1 MKKRLLAVIL
11 LLLLAVCVFAVSA
24 AAEEPALPSTCE
36 HCKTEVTWI
45 ALDEAKLAEISAMST
60 PTLTTGH
67 YYLAFE
73 GESCDVAAMTLS
85 ANKNVCIYMNGKTL
99 NGTTRAFIVRE
110 ATLNI
115 MGEGTL
121 LGHGTSTTTYGG
133 TIYGAAGSEINV
145 YRTQLCFEQ
154 AADIK
159 ADNGGVL
166 YIAGACNLYD
176 VTVSGGV
183 AKTGGNCFVSETGHL
198 RISGGSIGTGSA
210 TTGKSMYVRGYV
222 TLEKDATVA
231 ELYFNPKTGGPEIGE
246 FLTIKG
252 AYTGTMKLRTSS
264 TYLVDGGDIG
274 NSDDAEL
281 TGAQLSIHNS
291 SLYIVVD
298 GNDIKLSLTKP
309 TFKRDA
315 YCEHCKKT
323 VQWTGL
329 TEADSETGYISTGH
343 YYLAFSGASCAFGT
357 KTIVGHDQICLDLN
371 GKHLDSTDRSFHV
384 HTGLLNIMDSVGG
397 GLVTGRGITGQ
408 TYGGNLFVR
417 ENGTV
422 NIYGGKYSYKVADDG
437 RDVVLRGGVIYARGT
452 VNLYDGEIYGGA
464 AKIGGNVYV
473 DIVKDSDTGLY
484 RYGTLNLYGGSIGEN
499 AALSTGASTKA
510 PCVYAKSYVTLA
522 GDAKANQIYFEVD
535 GNGPAQLDMLTVA
548 DAYIGTTELYFTSY
562 KEGMDVGTNDNAD
575 LSGANISVINDA
587 NAQILPYGDDL
598 LVIGT
603 DPAVILNDAA
613 VTGTYDTLSAAIAA
627 YDSSM
632 GRIVLLSDCA
642 DAVTLTKDL
651 YIDLNGYALTG
662 KISGDKTLYCM
673 DSRTDDYTVADGVY
687 SRLPVT
693 DGIKIAGIP
702 VEFEGA
708 EDGYLMIEEDG
719 MLSFHRVNLQIKS
732 MSLRSENVG
741 VYFNSDF
748 AGDEMVK
755 ARVQKFGV
763 ALNAIEEPTVS
774 NIGTTSKL
782 TSFSPEKFNT
792 DAESTSSLL
801 YGIMKP
807 TNSESVNK
815 EHASTVVYGRAYI
828 QLGENEYMLGQTQN
842 RTLQEQVE
850 ATDSGFANMTTVQM
864 KNILDLCSAYSGI
877 VADWQI
883 PTINTWINNLNN
895 RINADYSPYLSPES
909 WPTNVAA
916 QAIADGKIHYYFM
929 SGEGMLISQ
938 TQSQKDKWGDACLVV
953 FPNGENMLIDTGPNA
968 YGPVL
973 TRNLLRMGVTKINY
987 LVITHPHSDHV
998 NGAFAKLNVLD
1009 ENGFLNNI
1017 QVEQV
1022 LHRGGWDPDS
1032 TNSTLA
1038 QRICDERGIA
1048 IDIMEKGDIYEI
1060 GGVKAEVIWPLVG
1073 TGDTLVSGG
1082 EEVNNMSIVIRFDY
1096 GEHSSLFTADLY
1108 LAGEDMVL
1116 ANTAPE
1122 VLDVDFLKVPHHGYL
1137 TSSGVGFLKAISPE
1151 LAVSTGFLHIPERL
1165 RTRYADCGIEF
1176 LDDGTRGYI
1185 HVTADATGEM
1195 LYTTTRNDAPVD
1207 GGEVNPDEDAG

>member
-1 MKKRLLAVIL
+1 MNKRFLVLALV
-11 LLLLAVCVFAVSA
+11 LLLAVCAFAVTA
-24 AAEEPALPSTCE
+24 AADEPALPTTCE
-36 HCKTEVTWI
+36 HCKKEVTWT

-60 PTLTTGH
+60 PTLATGH

-73 GESCDVAAMTLS
+73 GDSCDVASMTLA
-85 ANKNVCIYMNGKTL
+85 ANKTVCIYMNGKTL

-115 MGEGTL
+115 MGEGTV
-121 LGHGTSTTTYGG
+121 LGHGTSATTLGG

-145 YRTQLCFEQ
+145 YKTQLRFEQ
-154 AADIK
+154 AANIK

-166 YIAGACNLYD
+166 YIADACNLYD

-183 AKTGGNCFVSETGHL
+183 AKTGGNCFVSEMGHL
-198 RISGGSIGTGSA
+198 RISGGSIETGSA
-210 TTGKSMYVRGYV
+210 TTGKSMYARGCV
-222 TLEKDATVA
+222 TLEKDASVA
-231 ELYFNPKTGGPEIGE
+231 ELYFSPKAGGPEIGD

-264 TYLVDGGDIG
+264 SYLVDGGDIG
-274 NSDDAEL
+274 NSDDADL
-281 TGAQLSIHNS
+281 TGAKLSIYNS

-298 GNDIKLSLTKP
+298 GDDIKLSLTKP
-309 TFKRDA
+309 TLKRDA

-329 TEADSETGYISTGH
+329 TDADSGAGYISTGH
-343 YYLAFSGASCAFGT
+343 YYLAFSGASSAYGT

-371 GKHLDSTDRSFHV
+371 GKHLDATDRSFHV
-384 HTGLLNIMDSVGG
+384 HTGVLNIMDSVGG

-408 TYGGNLFVR
+408 TYGGSLFVR
-417 ENGTV
+417 ENGTL

-437 RDVVLRGGVIYARGT
+437 RDVVLRGGVIYTRGT

-484 RYGTLNLYGGSIGEN
+484 HYGELNLFGGSIQDN
-499 AALSTGASTKA
+499 AALSTGASTKG
-510 PCVYAKSYVTLA
+510 PCVFSKALVTLS
-522 GDAKANQIYFEVD
+522 GDANVEQIYFEVD
-535 GNGPAQLDMLTVA
+535 ANGPAQMEMLTVS
-548 DAYIGTTELYFTSY
+548 DAYTGTTQLHFNSY
-562 KEGMDVGTNDNAD
+562 KEGMDVGTNNNAD
-575 LSGANISVINDA
+575 LSGAHITVTNDTK
-587 NAQILPYGDDL
+587 AQILPYGDDL
-598 LVIGT
+598 LVIGS
-603 DPAVILNDAA
+603 DPAVILNDTA

-673 DSRTDDYTVADGVY
+673 DSRTDDYTVADGIY
-687 SRLPVT
+687 SRLPVAE
-693 DGIKIAGIP
+693 GINIAGIP

-732 MSLRSENVG
+732 MTLRSENVG

-763 ALNAIEEPTVS
+763 ALNATEEPAVS
-774 NIGTTSKL
+774 NFGTTSKL
-782 TSFSPEKFNT
+782 TSFSQEKFNT

-828 QLGENEYMLGQTQN
+828 QLGEDAYMLGQCQN

-850 ATDSGFANMTTVQM
+850 ATDGSFANMTTVQM
-864 KNILDLCSAYSGI
+864 KNILDLCDAYSGI
-877 VADWQI
+877 VADWAI
-883 PTINTWINNLNN
+883 PTINTWITDLHDRTNG
-895 RINADYSPYLSPES
+895 DYSPYLSPDS
-909 WPTNVAA
+909 WPTDVAA

-929 SGEGMLISQ
+929 SGEGMVLSPNG
-938 TQSQKDKWGDACLVV
+938 SQKDRWGDACLIV
-953 FPNGENMLIDTGPNA
+953 FPNGENMLVDTGPA
-968 YGPVL
+968 LYGPVL
-973 TRNLLRMGVTKINY
+973 TRNLLRMGVTKIDY

-998 NGAFAKLNVLD
+998 NGAFHKLNVLD

-1022 LHRGGWDPDS
+1022 LHRGGWDPES

-1038 QRICDERGIA
+1038 QRICDERGIS

-1073 TGDTLVSGG
+1073 MGDTLVSGG

-1096 GEHSSLFTADLY
+1096 GEHSSLFTGDLY
-1108 LAGEDMVL
+1108 LSGEEMVQ

-1122 VLDVDFLKVPHHGYL
+1122 VLDVDFLKVPHHAYL
-1137 TSSGVGFLKAISPE
+1137 TSSGVSFLNAISPE
-1151 LAVSTGFLHIPERL
+1151 LAVSTGFLNIPAKL
-1165 RTRYADCGIEF
+1165 RTRYADCGIEL

-1185 HVTADATGEM
+1185 HVSADTTGAME
-1195 LYTTTRNDAPVD
+1195 YETTRNDEAID
-1207 GGEVNPDEDAG
+1207 GGEVAPDEDAG